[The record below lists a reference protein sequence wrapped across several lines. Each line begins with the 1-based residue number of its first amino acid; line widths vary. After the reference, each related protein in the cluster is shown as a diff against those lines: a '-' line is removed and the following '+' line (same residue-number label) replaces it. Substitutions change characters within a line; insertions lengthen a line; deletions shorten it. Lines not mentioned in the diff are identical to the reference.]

1 MSQDNLL
8 ASLLVQ
14 VEREGATRAA
24 LRGVV
29 EEASEMGA
37 RRALASL
44 GLEDEHAGRDMR
56 ELRDLLGAWRDAK
69 RSAVKAVAGWFVR
82 LLLAL
87 MALGLAVRAGLWERL
102 G

>member
-1 MSQDNLL
+1 MNDNLL
-8 ASLLVQ
+8 ASLVAQ
-14 VEREGATRAA
+14 AEGEGTSRAC
-24 LRGVV
+24 LRGVI

-69 RSAVKAVAGWFVR
+69 KSALQAVAGWFVR

-87 MALGLAVRAGLWERL
+87 MVVGVAVKTGLWERL